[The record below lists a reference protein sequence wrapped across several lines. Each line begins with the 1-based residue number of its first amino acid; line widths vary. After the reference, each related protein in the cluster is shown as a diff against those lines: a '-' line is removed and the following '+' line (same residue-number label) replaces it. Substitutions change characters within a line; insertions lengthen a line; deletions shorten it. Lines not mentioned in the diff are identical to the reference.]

1 MRGKTG
7 QGARAEQGQGLDTQ
21 PLACSQ
27 VPACQPLVWVSP
39 GWRRGWAPL
48 PPSTR
53 HCHLCLLLSVLLS
66 LCSAGDTPSP
76 RGSPE
81 NRRACLAC
89 RSQRWP
95 CGRCRHAHLGQVFVA
110 GSPLRLLARAAELVG
125 PQIGFQM
132 LVGRAPCW
140 DQGVSPLCH
149 SLECLLPQ
157 CTEPLTGHLLPSQA
171 ACDAHGLGGLLAW
184 PVTAPAAQ
192 VEVTVSQGG
201 SLGLPLSSPRA
212 SPANPPC
219 VCVCM
224 RVRCMHTCV
233 HVCYL

>member
-1 MRGKTG
+1 MRSRDRDWTRSHWPAVGSQHASLWSG
-7 QGARAEQGQGLDTQ
+7 FRLDGGGGGRLSRP
-21 PLACSQ
+21 PLGTATSVCCSPSCFLSVQ
-27 VPACQPLVWVSP
+27 LETPRPPV
-39 GWRRGWAPL
+39 APL
-48 PPSTR
+48 RTGGPASPAG
-53 HCHLCLLLSVLLS
+53 L
-66 LCSAGDTPSP
+66 SAGPVAGAATPTLVS
-76 RGSPE
+76 
-81 NRRACLAC
+81 
-89 RSQRWP
+89 
-95 CGRCRHAHLGQVFVA
+95 VFVA

-219 VCVCM
+219 VRVCM